1 MFRRL
6 HGILRMPG
14 AEPPPATITLK
25 QVRAIVR
32 ELGFTLRHDADRAEY
47 RLRPVGAA
55 DDQAYYARDLADAV
69 KAARQWD
76 GVAKWHPE
84 RQCWE

>member
-1 MFRRL
+1 M
-6 HGILRMPG
+6 
-14 AEPPPATITLK
+14 
-25 QVRAIVR
+25 R
-32 ELGFTLRHDADRAEY
+32 ELGFTLRHDVDRAEY

-55 DDQAYYARDLADAV
+55 DHQAYYARDLADAV

-76 GVAKWHPE
+76 GIPKWHPE

>member
-1 MFRRL
+1 
-6 HGILRMPG
+6 MPG
-14 AEPPPATITLK
+14 AEPAPATITLN
-25 QVRAIVR
+25 QARAIVR
-32 ELGFTLRHDADRAEY
+32 ELGFTLRHAADHAEY

-55 DDQAYYARDLADAV
+55 DDQAYYAKDLADAV

-84 RQCWE
+84 RQRWE

>member
-1 MFRRL
+1 MFQRL
-6 HGILRMPG
+6 RAIFGMPG
-14 AEPPPATITLK
+14 AEPAPAGITSG
-25 QVRAIVR
+25 QGDRAR
-32 ELGFTLRHDADRAEY
+32 ALGFTLRHDVDRAEY

-55 DDQAYYARDLADAV
+55 DDQAYYARDLADEL

-76 GVAKWHPE
+76 GIPKWHRE